1 MPVFEA
7 VTTQVNIEIFVL
19 APTPLPLL
27 VQVIPNTPVIDHVPY
42 VAKGLKLGLGPLE
55 GPVTVAVKVN
65 WLPIFTVGVL
75 VVTTTTGRD
84 LETTGEIPEDVDA
97 TGL

>member
-1 MPVFEA
+1 
-7 VTTQVNIEIFVL
+7 
-19 APTPLPLL
+19 
-27 VQVIPNTPVIDHVPY
+27 
-42 VAKGLKLGLGPLE
+42 LGPLE

-65 WLPIFTVGVL
+65 GLPIFTVGVL

-84 LETTGEIPEDVDA
+84 LETTGEIPDDVDA